1 MNLIEEKIGGTTIYN
16 GKILSLAVDKV
27 KLPNGS
33 ESFREIVN
41 HNGGVSVLVVH
52 NGKALIEKQFRYAYK
67 EVIYE
72 IPAGKL
78 EKGENPEMAG
88 IRELEEECGLKADKL
103 KFLTCLYPTPAYTN
117 EHLYVFF
124 CDSFK
129 IGRQKL
135 DKDEFLTY
143 DWIELETLYSMIKNG
158 EIKDAK
164 TVFALLA
171 YKSGLY
177 E

>member
-1 MNLIEEKIGGTTIYN
+1 MDLTEKCINSVTVYN
-16 GKILSLAVDKV
+16 GKILRLAVDKV
-27 KLPNGS
+27 KLPNGN
-33 ESFREIVN
+33 EGFREIVH
-41 HNGGVSVLVVH
+41 HNGGVGILVVH
-52 NGKALIEKQFRYAYK
+52 EGKALIERQFRYAYG
-67 EVIYE
+67 ETIYE

-78 EKGENPEMAG
+78 EQGENPEQAAV
-88 IRELEEECGLKADKL
+88 RELEEECGLKAESL
-103 KFLTCLYPTPAYTN
+103 VYFGCLYPTPAYTN
-117 EHLYVFF
+117 EHLHVYF
-124 CDSFK
+124 CKDFK

-143 DWIELETLYSMIKNG
+143 DWIELNKLYNMIKTG

>member
-1 MNLIEEKIGGTTIYN
+1 MKLEEQRLGGTTVYN
-16 GKILSLAVDKV
+16 GKILTLTVDKV
-27 KLPNGS
+27 KLPNGG

-41 HNGGVSVLVVH
+41 HNGGVGVLVVH
-52 NGKALIEKQFRYAYK
+52 DGKALIEKQFRYAYK

-78 EKGENPEMAG
+78 EMGENPETAG
-88 IRELEEECGLKADKL
+88 IRELEEECGIKADKL
-103 KFLTCLYPTPAYTN
+103 KFYSCIYPTPAYTN
-117 EHLYVFF
+117 ERLYVFF

-129 IGRQKL
+129 IGKQKL

-143 DWIELETLYSMIKNG
+143 DWIELETLYNMIKKG

>member
-1 MNLIEEKIGGTTIYN
+1 MRLGRFCIFSGGEARQTLE
-16 GKILSLAVDKV
+16 G
-27 KLPNGS
+27 
-33 ESFREIVN
+33 FREIVN

-52 NGKALIEKQFRYAYK
+52 NGKALIEKKFRYAYK

-78 EKGENPEMAG
+78 EKGENPEKAG

-124 CDSFK
+124 CDFEWNEKQLRFS
-129 IGRQKL
+129 QL
-135 DKDEFLTY
+135 FLF
-143 DWIELETLYSMIKNG
+143 L
-158 EIKDAK
+158 
-164 TVFALLA
+164 VFLPG
-171 YKSGLY
+171 SGG
-177 E
+177 